1 MVLLENDAFLNEL
14 TKLFERT
21 RSSGSVSSTMKI
33 VKEGVN
39 KPLPKGTKKPTPT
52 LEEIRAEGSGYGV
65 LVRATDGKR
74 KVSTFVKKDKAAKFS
89 KSYQTI
95 LLAYV
100 ELGDALKEKKKKKK
114 KKALVKKKVSP
125 TEKPS
130 EAVEKKPE
138 APSASSGA
146 NASAG
151 SKTKGKTKGKKK

>member
-21 RSSGSVSSTMKI
+21 RNSGSVSSTMKI

-114 KKALVKKKVSP
+114 APVKKKVS
-125 TEKPS
+125 KPS

-151 SKTKGKTKGKKK
+151 SKKKGKTKSKKK

>member
-21 RSSGSVSSTMKI
+21 RNAGSVSSTMKI

-52 LEEIRAEGSGYGV
+52 IEEIRAEGSGYGV

-74 KVSTFVKKDKAAKFS
+74 KVSTFVKKEKAAKFS

-114 KKALVKKKVSP
+114 APVKKKAAGKP
-125 TEKPS
+125 TEAVGKKS
-130 EAVEKKPE
+130 EAQ
-138 APSASSGA
+138 STSDA

-151 SKTKGKTKGKKK
+151 KTKGKTKGKK

>member
-21 RSSGSVSSTMKI
+21 RNSGSVSSTMKI

-114 KKALVKKKVSP
+114 APVKKKA
-125 TEKPS
+125 TGKPN
-130 EAVEKKPE
+130 EAMEKKPE
-138 APSASSGA
+138 APSTRGGA
-146 NASAG
+146 TASAG
-151 SKTKGKTKGKKK
+151 SKTKGKTKGKTKK

>member
-114 KKALVKKKVSP
+114 KAPVKKKA
-125 TEKPS
+125 TGKPN
-130 EAVEKKPE
+130 EAVEKKSE
-138 APSASSGA
+138 APSTSGGA
-146 NASAG
+146 TASAG
-151 SKTKGKTKGKKK
+151 SKTKGKTKGKTKK